1 MVNTSNVLTEDSVP
15 NSFDIAGFE
24 LGVSRSRNAIHF
36 SIIAI
41 LSKSHFTIVANNFF
55 CKTRK
60 NTRKLHLYC
69 LGSCLYVK

>member
-24 LGVSRSRNAIHF
+24 LGVSRLRNAIYF

-41 LSKSHFTIVANNFF
+41 LSKSHFTVFAI
-55 CKTRK
+55 
-60 NTRKLHLYC
+60 
-69 LGSCLYVK
+69 

>member
-15 NSFDIAGFE
+15 NSFDIA

-41 LSKSHFTIVANNFF
+41 LSKSHFTIFAI
-55 CKTRK
+55 
-60 NTRKLHLYC
+60 
-69 LGSCLYVK
+69 